1 MLLNGFFTST
11 ITAVGMYA
19 FDGDETRHM
28 SRLENTHNKKTEA
41 YTEKLK
47 FKEKLAGENKSWMDS
62 SKPDCY
68 IVRSGLSFYRGGLQ
82 AGSSGI

>member
-11 ITAVGMYA
+11 ITAVGVYA

-28 SRLENTHNKKTEA
+28 SRLENTQRNGKKNQA
-41 YTEKLK
+41 YTGKLK

-62 SKPDCY
+62 SNVKT
-68 IVRSGLSFYRGGLQ
+68 
-82 AGSSGI
+82 

>member
-11 ITAVGMYA
+11 TTAVGVYA

-28 SRLENTHNKKTEA
+28 SRLENTHYKKNTEA

-62 SKPDCY
+62 SNVKT
-68 IVRSGLSFYRGGLQ
+68 
-82 AGSSGI
+82 